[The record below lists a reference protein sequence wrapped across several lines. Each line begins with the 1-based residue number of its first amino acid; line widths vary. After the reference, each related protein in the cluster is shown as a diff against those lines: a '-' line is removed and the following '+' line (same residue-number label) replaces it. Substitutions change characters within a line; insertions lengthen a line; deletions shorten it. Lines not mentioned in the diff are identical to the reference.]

1 LASDLEIAR
10 KKISDYAM
18 ALDLL
23 ARLSHSDSEKQA
35 IANIIEIFTILFS
48 PKKVQYH
55 PVVRGQ
61 KGEENFLPPRLDNEG
76 TSVGLQISSPAFTGK
91 YVRTDSKK
99 GFFIKI
105 SHQKTLLGII
115 EVEEILFQEYIEQYI
130 NLALSI
136 VDVCGL
142 IIDNARKHE
151 RLKENEQRLRQ
162 EKEKVEQA
170 LEQVK
175 QLSGLLPICMHCKK
189 IRDDKGYWNK
199 LESYIQNHSEAEF
212 SHGICEV
219 CLEEFYPE
227 E

>member
-1 LASDLEIAR
+1 MKTDLEIAR

-23 ARLSHSDSEKQA
+23 ARLSHSDSEKHA
-35 IANIIEIFTILFS
+35 IANIIEIFSVLFS
-48 PKKVQYH
+48 SKKVQYH
-55 PVVRGQ
+55 PIPREQ
-61 KGEENFLPPRLDNEG
+61 KWKNEFTPVATDNEG
-76 TSVGLQISSPAFTGK
+76 TSNGVYNSNTTFAGK
-91 YVRTDSKK
+91 YAWTDSKK
-99 GFFIKI
+99 GFLVKI
-105 SHQKTLLGII
+105 YHQKTPLGIV
-115 EVEEILFQEYIEQYI
+115 EVEEISFQEYIEQYL

-136 VDVCGL
+136 VEVCGL
-142 IIDNARKHE
+142 IIENARKHE
-151 RLKENEQRLRQ
+151 RLIENEQKLRQ

-199 LESYIQNHSEAEF
+199 IESYIQKHSEAEF
-212 SHGICEV
+212 SHGICEE
-219 CLEEFYPE
+219 CLDKFYPE